1 MFQNS
6 YFFVIFGFELWRNRI
21 GRDYL
26 ADYMTDVIL
35 DIDPIVGD
43 FIILFYGDL
52 YNGLSTD
59 MYNQYL
65 WPLWLYKHLM
75 IFYGK
80 KSLYFRLRFWSFSL
94 EVNFI
99 RLYKIGSGHYRLSKI
114 EIWKSKSKKLEKK
127 WKYGLCMFIKE
138 TDCWT
143 NSRNVF
149 KNCFY
154 FKLYIIFD
162 L

>member
-1 MFQNS
+1 
-6 YFFVIFGFELWRNRI
+6 
-21 GRDYL
+21 
-26 ADYMTDVIL
+26 MTDIISDTDL
-35 DIDPIVGD
+35 IVGD

-75 IFYGK
+75 IFYGN
-80 KSLYFRLRFWSFSL
+80 KSLFFRLRFWSFSL
-94 EVNFI
+94 EVNCI
-99 RLYKIGSGHYRLSKI
+99 RLYKIGSGHYRLSKNRNLEI
-114 EIWKSKSKKLEKK
+114 EIEKNSKK

-143 NSRNVF
+143 NSRNAS
-149 KNCFY
+149 K
-154 FKLYIIFD
+154 IIFI
-162 L
+162 LNYFINL